1 MSTVNLEAQTRD
13 VQGKGASRRLRRENK
28 VPGILYGGE
37 KKTHLLALSQHK
49 VNKALENEAIYT
61 GVFQLLVDGK
71 EEQVILKDL
80 QRHPYKP
87 VVLHV
92 DFQRV
97 SDKDILVRMIP
108 LHFINDEASLGHK
121 AGGVVNHILTQVEVR
136 CEARYVPEYIEV
148 DLIDLDL
155 DQVLHLSQL
164 KLPKHVE
171 FALDPADPDHDLPV
185 VGIHISKAAL
195 SEEALEAA
203 EAAEAEVNAAEINE
217 AAASE
222 EHEADSKGSESE

>member
-1 MSTVNLEAQTRD
+1 MSTITLEAQTRD

-28 VPGILYGGE
+28 VPGILYGGDKE
-37 KKTHLLALSQHK
+37 THLLTLSENK
-49 VNKALENEAIYT
+49 VNKVLEQEAIYT
-61 GVFQLLVDGK
+61 GVFHLLIDGK

-87 VVLHV
+87 VVLHM

-97 SDKDILVRMIP
+97 SDKDVLTRMIP
-108 LHFINDEASLGHK
+108 LHFINDEASPGHK

-136 CEARYVPEYIEV
+136 CQAQYVPEFIEV
-148 DLIDLDL
+148 DLINLDL
-155 DQVLHLSQL
+155 DDVLHLSQI

-171 FALDPADPDHDLPV
+171 FAIDPTTDHDHDLPV
-185 VGIHISKAAL
+185 VGIHVSKAAL

-203 EAAEAEVNAAEINE
+203 EHEAAEHESVVADSEQAEAGSKDGAAE
-217 AAASE
+217 
-222 EHEADSKGSESE
+222 